1 MASTRR
7 VVAELGRP
15 ETPEETADR
24 KAEASRAYRSSQT
37 TRNLVAAMLV
47 TLGVVLVI
55 VLGVPRG
62 DLPERAPIDVAVV
75 AQEVEAARDI
85 DVVVPTAPA
94 DWTVNV
100 AAVESGDISAWT
112 IVYALPADV
121 DFIRVAQGFGADENW
136 ASRKLRG
143 TAPADTV
150 AIDGIVWDRYEIADP
165 ASTGNV
171 TAALGTQSGDDH
183 ILVYGAA
190 TDADLALVTASL
202 STQLKERAS
211 EAEDAR

>member
-1 MASTRR
+1 MASSRR

-15 ETPEETADR
+15 ETPEEAADR

-37 TRNLVAAMLV
+37 TRNLVAALLV

-55 VLGVPRG
+55 VLAVPRG
-62 DLPERAPIDVAVV
+62 ELPEREPIDVAAV
-75 AQEVEAARDI
+75 AEQVEAARGV
-85 DVVVPTAPA
+85 DVVVPTVPA
-94 DWTVNV
+94 TWRANV
-100 AAVESGDISAWT
+100 ANIESGDIAAWT
-112 IVYALPADV
+112 IVYALPAEV

-143 TAPADTV
+143 TAPSGSVTV
-150 AIDGIVWDRYEIADP
+150 DGTVWDRYEIADP

-171 TAALGTQSGDDH
+171 TAALGTQSGEDH

-190 TDADLALVTASL
+190 TFDDLELVAASL
-202 STQLKERAS
+202 SDQLTQRES
-211 EAEDAR
+211 EAK

>member
-1 MASTRR
+1 
-7 VVAELGRP
+7 
-15 ETPEETADR
+15 TPEETADR

-85 DVVVPTAPA
+85 DVVVPTAPPDGPLNA
-94 DWTVNV
+94 AAVHSVDSPAWTVV
-100 AAVESGDISAWT
+100 S
-112 IVYALPADV
+112 ALPAGV
-121 DFIRVAQGFGADENW
+121 DFTRLAQGFGAEKSW
-136 ASRKLRG
+136 AARRPRG
-143 TAPADTV
+143 PAPADTV

-190 TDADLALVTASL
+190 TDAALALVAASL
-202 STQLKERAS
+202 EPQVQARAP
-211 EAEDAR
+211 EAEDAK